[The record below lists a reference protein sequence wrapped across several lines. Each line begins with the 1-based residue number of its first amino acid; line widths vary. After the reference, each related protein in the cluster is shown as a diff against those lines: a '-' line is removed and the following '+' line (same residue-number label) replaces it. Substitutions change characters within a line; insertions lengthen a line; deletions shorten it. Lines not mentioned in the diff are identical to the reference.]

1 MKPSNSSI
9 KYTQEHYET
18 WFNDVKKFFKKPDK
32 NSRNYEDFYM
42 YISGLYQKKSI
53 TGAIAAQSKLMAL
66 HFFYESLGT
75 YAKDKE
81 FWLRMLY
88 LGMKVGDRFAAH
100 AKIYEKGKK

>member
-1 MKPSNSSI
+1 
-9 KYTQEHYET
+9 
-18 WFNDVKKFFKKPDK
+18 
-32 NSRNYEDFYM
+32 
-42 YISGLYQKKSI
+42 
-53 TGAIAAQSKLMAL
+53 MAL

-100 AKIYEKGKK
+100 AKIYEKGREEKWKWTSTNWFNPSNQSQQTEKNDLMISYIMHINHLKGWLKTKNLKGNQINIYKCDKNL